1 MTIDT
6 IRRQSE
12 SFAKKSKWR
21 AFPKVELHRHLE
33 GALRLETVVELAP
46 QVGID
51 LPHDPK
57 KIREH
62 FLVETP
68 MTDLGSVL
76 RKFLHTQKVLH
87 SEEVL
92 QRIAF
97 EAVEDAFNEGIRIL
111 ELRYA
116 PTFIAAG
123 HSHLN
128 FHKIHRAIHRGLEK
142 ATAKYPI
149 KAGLIFTFQ
158 RSLTKEENKKALK
171 FAIESADSFIGFDLA
186 DDEAAAPAKDFAG
199 LFSELQKLNKGITIH
214 AGEANSPNA
223 PQNVLESIQY
233 LGARRIGH
241 GLQIIHSPE
250 IIKIVADK
258 KIPLE
263 ICPFSNYL
271 TRAIPDLKSH
281 PINALKRAG
290 VLITVNSDDPG
301 IFGMDLTHEYDL
313 LANDYGWTEK
323 DFEEANL
330 IAARASFIPDAEIF
344 WSQLK
349 N

>member
-1 MTIDT
+1 MTYG
-6 IRRQSE
+6 QSE

-21 AFPKVELHRHLE
+21 TFPKVELHRHLE

-46 QVGID
+46 KVGID
-51 LPHDPK
+51 LPKDPK

-87 SEEVL
+87 SEQVL
-92 QRIAF
+92 ERIAF

-123 HSHLN
+123 HRHLD
-128 FHKIHRAIHRGLEK
+128 FHKIHRAIHKGLNL
-142 ATAKYPI
+142 AMAKYPI

-158 RSLTKEENKKALK
+158 RILSPEENKKALK
-171 FAIESADSFIGFDLA
+171 FAIDSADSFIGFDLA
-186 DDEAAAPAKDFAG
+186 DDEAAAPAKDFAD

-214 AGEANSPNA
+214 AGEAHSPAA
-223 PQNVLESIQY
+223 PKNVIESIQY
-233 LGARRIGH
+233 LGAQRIGH
-241 GLQIIHSPE
+241 GLQIIHSPQ
-250 IIKIVADK
+250 ILKFVAEK

-281 PINALKRAG
+281 PINQLKKAG

-313 LANDYGWTEK
+313 LANDYGWSEK
-323 DFEEANL
+323 DFDQANL
-330 IAARASFIPDAEIF
+330 IAARASFIPGAEDF
-344 WSQLK
+344 WTQMKS
-349 N
+349 